1 MKIKLPGS
9 ELNRMMK
16 TISQCVDPKR
26 QDLSNVEITS
36 SADSVMIR
44 ATNGQLYAV
53 MTTPVLGC
61 EEEVFCIDGDLFAK
75 VCSMCAGDITIETNG
90 KTCTITGVGRTRI
103 PIVDA
108 NIPAFESIKEDT
120 VITIRSQQLS
130 AAYNGV
136 AHAISADPTR
146 IALTGIKAES
156 LNGVLSLTTLDGF
169 RLAYESQM
177 FSEKHGSEIN
187 AVIPGTFMKLLCNST
202 VAGEL
207 ITLSTDGKRIKAETD
222 GMMIGCTL
230 LSDSFPEVKAIVPK
244 EFATE
249 VLLKADYLRSVLKSN
264 SIVCA
269 SNKLVKLIISD
280 DKVTVTGNSEQAE
293 YDADISCNKTGPDLT
308 IAFNQKYL
316 MDTINS
322 ITDEEI
328 VMKFNAPSNPCVIT
342 TREGS
347 GYRLVLPVRV
357 KGGN

>member
-26 QDLSNVEITS
+26 QDMSNVEITNTS
-36 SADSVMIR
+36 DALTIR

-53 MTTPVLGC
+53 MSTPILGGNN
-61 EEEVFCIDGDLFAK
+61 ESFCIDGSLFAK
-75 VCSMCAGDITIETNG
+75 VCSMCSGDITIETNG

-108 NIPAFESIKEDT
+108 NIPAFDKVKENT
-120 VITIRSQQLS
+120 VITIRAQQLS

-136 AHAISADPTR
+136 AHAISTDPTR
-146 IALTGIKAES
+146 IALTGVKVES
-156 LNGVLSLTTLDGF
+156 LNGILSFTTLDGF
-169 RLAYESQM
+169 CMAYETQTCDGN
-177 FSEKHGSEIN
+177 GSEIN

-230 LSDSFPEVKAIVPK
+230 LSDSFPDVNAVVPK
-244 EFATE
+244 EFVTE
-249 VLLKADYLRSVLKSN
+249 ILMKAEQLRSVLRSN
-264 SIVCA
+264 GIVCA
-269 SNKLVKLIISD
+269 TNKLVKLVISD
-280 DKVTVTGNSEQAE
+280 DKVIVTGNSEQADYE
-293 YDADISCNKTGPDLT
+293 AEVPCSKTGPDIS

-328 VMKFNAPSNPCVIT
+328 IMKLISPVKSCVIS